1 MNILHLS
8 DLRHT
13 WLIDIDGTIL
23 IHNSHLNSE
32 NKILPGVIN
41 FWNKIPEKDVIIL
54 LSARSSEF
62 KETTIAELT
71 KHNIRYDYILFDL
84 PVGERILINDM
95 KPSGLITSIGINTER
110 NKGLENLRIDI
121 NESL

>member
-8 DLRHT
+8 NLRHT

-54 LSARSSEF
+54 LSARSIEF